1 MSHHKKPDHHLRP
14 YKIAAQSAGL
24 IVCIF
29 VLLFI
34 AGKGVPEIL
43 KNDANELVPFLPFL
57 LLPVAGYILTW
68 YKEFAGAVIMTTG
81 GAILLAFFIMKGD
94 TAMGLI
100 YGMPFILAGSIF
112 LLHINKRTQLKRK
125 L

>member
-29 VLLFI
+29 VLIFI

-43 KNDANELVPFLPFL
+43 KNDANEWLPFLPFL
-57 LLPVAGYILTW
+57 LIPVAGYIVTW
-68 YKEFAGAVIMTTG
+68 FKEFAGAIMMIAG
-81 GAILLAFFIMKGD
+81 GVILLAFFILKGD
-94 TAMGLI
+94 ASIGI
-100 YGMPFILAGSIF
+100 VYGMPFMLAGSIF
-112 LLHINKRTQLKRK
+112 ILHINKRTQLKRK
-125 L
+125 Q